1 MTLKEFREKTK
12 DLDENLILTSLYD
25 EYGNYNFI
33 DHVSEQ
39 IYINSKNEDDDF
51 EVITDKI
58 NDDFE
63 EEYDISK
70 EDLEI
75 TKVILLS

>member
-1 MTLKEFREKTK
+1 MTLREFREKTR
-12 DLDENLILTSLYD
+12 DLDENLILMSLYD

-39 IYINSKNEDDDF
+39 IYIISKNEDDDF
-51 EVITDKI
+51 ETATDKI
-58 NDDFE
+58 NENFE
-63 EEYDISK
+63 EEYDVSM
-70 EDLEI
+70 EDLET